1 MPKPVVPQQFII
13 IDDHEVVLNGTV
25 TALKGQYPDAMIE
38 TFRTANHVM
47 AQLALAQG
55 DVALVLIDLSIP
67 QVAGEMAKVQVGL
80 QLLRS
85 MMQTY
90 RQLNLVVQSTH
101 IQSLVVL
108 KSMIAEHEGGFT
120 IADKN
125 EPVSDMLTKVE
136 WALRGVVYTPKEIR
150 NGIEV
155 NPEWLEMLKLAFE
168 EGLQDHA
175 IAQRMNVA
183 ERTVRRY
190 WVKVQD
196 ALGVYPDDDKNLR
209 IQTEKHARDAGLID
223 L

>member
-1 MPKPVVPQQFII
+1 MTKSIVPQQFII

-25 TALKGQYPDAMIE
+25 TALRGQYPDAKIE
-38 TFRTANHVM
+38 TFRAASHVM
-47 AQLALAQG
+47 EQLAQA
-55 DVALVLIDLSIP
+55 DVALVLVDLSIP

-85 MMQTY
+85 IMQTY

-108 KSMIAEHEGGFT
+108 KSMISEHEGGFT
-120 IADKN
+120 VADKN

-196 ALGVYPDDDKNLR
+196 ALGVYPDEDKNLR
-209 IQTEKHARDAGLID
+209 IQTEKHAREAGLID
-223 L
+223 R

>member
-1 MPKPVVPQQFII
+1 MSTPIVSDRFII
-13 IDDHEVVLNGTV
+13 VDDHEVVLNGTV
-25 TALKGQYPDAMIE
+25 IALKSQYPDTQIE
-38 TFRTANHVM
+38 TLRTASHVM
-47 AQLALAQG
+47 EHLAQA

-67 QVAGEMAKVQVGL
+67 QVAGEIAKVQVGL

-85 MMQTY
+85 IMQTHP
-90 RQLNLVVQSTH
+90 QMNIVVQSTH
-101 IQSLVVL
+101 VASLVLL
-108 KSMIAEHEGGFT
+108 KPMIAEHEGGFT

-125 EPVSDMLTKVE
+125 ESVQEMLTKVE

-175 IAQRMNVA
+175 IALHMNIA

-190 WVKVQD
+190 WAKVQD
-196 ALGVYPDDDKNLR
+196 ALGVYPDDMKNLR
-209 IQTEKHARDAGLID
+209 IQTEKRAREAGLIN
-223 L
+223 

>member
-1 MPKPVVPQQFII
+1 MSAMLSTSNFIV

-25 TALKGQYPDAMIE
+25 SILQKSYPDARIT
-38 TFRTANHVM
+38 TFRTADPVM
-47 AQLALAQG
+47 QYLSQTDA
-55 DVALVLIDLSIP
+55 ALVLVDLSLP
-67 QVAGEMAKVQVGL
+67 QTIGETAKVQVGL
-80 QLLRS
+80 QLLRAI
-85 MMQTY
+85 MQRY
-90 RQLNLVVQSTH
+90 PQISLVVQSTH

-125 EPVSDMLTKVE
+125 ESLDEMLTKVE

-150 NGIEV
+150 NGVEV

-168 EGLQDHA
+168 DGLQDHA

-190 WVKVQD
+190 WVRIQD
-196 ALGVYPDDDKNLR
+196 ALGVYPDETKNLR
-209 IQTEKHARDAGLID
+209 IQTEKRAREAGLID
-223 L
+223 